1 MSQAGR
7 TNRAATI
14 TLGVVVGLIVILGAL
29 YAWDY
34 MSTKDNVPRGT
45 SVGGVDIGGMSHDEA
60 ERTLQTELGDAAAQP
75 VTVTAGERESQL
87 VPAESGLAIDWAATV
102 DQAGEESANPF
113 TRLRG
118 LFGTHEVGVVSQ
130 VDAAALTPQIDRVA
144 SELRTEPVDG
154 SVSINAGKVE
164 TVDPVLGQQVD
175 PQALSA
181 EVSEHWLN
189 PEGIE
194 VEPQPVEP
202 VINDEVIKSAVDG
215 PIAAAI
221 AGPLTAKGSNDVRA
235 VIEPERVGEIVTFAN
250 VEGRIVPEVNT
261 EVAGAILGEQL
272 AASETEAENARLN
285 QDGSVTPHV
294 DGTLVDWEA
303 TMANFPARV
312 LGEQPREW
320 DATYKP
326 DPAEFTTDEARSATF
341 DQVIG
346 EFTTSGY
353 SENSGHN
360 IATIAAQ
367 VNGAIVNPG
376 ETFSLNGY
384 TGPRGLAQGYIAS
397 GIIEN
402 GRSAQGVGG
411 GVSQFT
417 TTLYNATYFAGLE
430 DIAHTPHSYYIS
442 RYPAGREATIWDG
455 GIDLVFRNTNSHPI
469 RIETSVGGGDVTV
482 KILGVKEVNVESS
495 NGGRW
500 ATTEPQVQNIS
511 GDSCVASSGI
521 PGFTTSDT
529 RTIMDLSGN
538 VIDRETQ
545 TWTYDP
551 QPIVRCS

>member
-14 TLGVVVGLIVILGAL
+14 TLGVIVGLIVILGAL

-34 MSTKDNVPRGT
+34 LSTKDNVPRGT
-45 SVGGVDIGGMSHDEA
+45 SVGGVDIGGMTHDEA
-60 ERTLQTELGDAAAQP
+60 ERTLQSQLGDAATQP
-75 VTVTAGERESQL
+75 VTVTAGERTSQL

-102 DQAGEESANPF
+102 DQAGEESANPL

-118 LFGTHEVGVVSQ
+118 LFGTHEVAVVSQ
-130 VDAAALTPQIDRVA
+130 VDAAALNPQIDRVA

-154 SVSINAGKVE
+154 SVSIAAGKVE

-175 PQALSA
+175 PQVLSA

-202 VINDEVIKSAVDG
+202 VINDDVIKSAVDG
-215 PIAAAI
+215 PVAAAI

-235 VIEPERVGEIVTFAN
+235 VIEPERIGEFVTFAN

-261 EVAGAILGEQL
+261 EIAGAILGEQL
-272 AASETEAENARLN
+272 SASETEAENARLN

-303 TMANFPARV
+303 TMADFPARV

-417 TTLYNATYFAGLE
+417 TTLYNASYFAGLE

-500 ATTEPQVQNIS
+500 ATTEPQVQNLS
-511 GDSCVASSGI
+511 GDNCIASSGI

-529 RTIMDLSGN
+529 RTITDLSGN
-538 VIDRETQ
+538 VIDRQTQ